1 MVKGTP
7 SKGKRQKKSHLRC
20 RRCGSRSF
28 GIHAKYCVACAFG
41 RSSKMRKAYGWGK
54 KKP

>member
-7 SKGKRQKKSHLRC
+7 SQGKRQKKSHITC
-20 RRCGSRSF
+20 RRCGNLAFS
-28 GIHAKYCVACAFG
+28 IHAHYCVACGFG
-41 RSSKMRKAYGWGK
+41 KSSKMREFKWTE

>member
-7 SKGKRQKKSHLRC
+7 SQGKRQKRSHLTC
-20 RRCGSRSF
+20 RRCGKLTY
-28 GIHAKYCVACAFG
+28 GIHAKYCVACGFG
-41 RSSKMRKAYGWGK
+41 KSSKMRSYNWND